1 MIWRQK
7 HLVVD
12 VLFDLVMYCLS
23 LLLFYFCLCALMD
36 VTCKTHVRFCVA
48 GNLGQD
54 ALVKYFNLN
63 VLFLV
68 K

>member
-1 MIWRQK
+1 
-7 HLVVD
+7 
-12 VLFDLVMYCLS
+12 
-23 LLLFYFCLCALMD
+23 MD
-36 VTCKTHVRFCVA
+36 VTCKTHVRFCLA